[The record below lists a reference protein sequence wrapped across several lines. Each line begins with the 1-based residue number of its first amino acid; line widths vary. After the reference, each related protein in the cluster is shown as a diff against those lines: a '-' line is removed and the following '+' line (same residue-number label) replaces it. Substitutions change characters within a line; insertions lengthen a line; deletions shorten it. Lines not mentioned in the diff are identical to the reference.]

1 MGSLERGV
9 TGVPRALTIAGSDS
23 GGGAGVQADLKVFF
37 ALGCHGMSAFTAL
50 TAQNTL
56 GVQAIHEIPT
66 NFVEAQIAAVAT
78 DIGIDAAKTGMLASA
93 PIVEAVA
100 RSVRAHHI
108 NALVVDPVFVSKSGH
123 RLLAADAVQALIE
136 ELFPLAV
143 LITPN
148 LEEASG
154 LLGGAP
160 ILDLEDMRA
169 AAHSLHEMGPQG
181 VLVKGGH
188 LEGMPAVDLF
198 YDGDEMVELTG
209 SRWATE
215 DTHGSGDTLAAA
227 VTARL
232 AWGDDL
238 LTALTAGKEFVSG
251 AIEHSLRLGGGWGP
265 VNPGWR
271 LFPRT
276 RDKD

>member
-1 MGSLERGV
+1 MGSPPHPV
-9 TGVPRALTIAGSDS
+9 TGMPRTLTIAGSDS

-50 TAQNTL
+50 TAQNTM
-56 GVQAIHEIPT
+56 GVHAIHEVPT
-66 NFVEAQIAAVAT
+66 DFVEAQIAAVAD

-100 RSVRAHHI
+100 RSVESHGITR
-108 NALVVDPVFVSKSGH
+108 LVVDPVFVSKSGH
-123 RLLAADAVQALIE
+123 RLLAAEAVEALIE
-136 ELFPLAV
+136 RLFPLAV

-148 LEEASG
+148 LEEAG
-154 LLGGAP
+154 DLLGTP
-160 ILDLEDMRA
+160 ITSLEDMRA
-169 AAHSLHEMGPQG
+169 AARALQAMGPRS
-181 VLVKGGH
+181 VVVKGGH
-188 LEGMPAVDLF
+188 LQGSSAVDVF
-198 YDGDEMVELTG
+198 YDGAEMVELEG
-209 SRWATE
+209 PRWATQ
-215 DTHGSGDTLAAA
+215 DTHGTGDTLAAA

-238 LTALTAGKEFVSG
+238 LGALTAGKEFVSG

-271 LFPRT
+271 LPGGPREAP
-276 RDKD
+276 

>member
-1 MGSLERGV
+1 MGSPSHPV
-9 TGVPRALTIAGSDS
+9 TGMPRTLTIAGSDS

-56 GVQAIHEIPT
+56 GVNAIHEVPT
-66 NFVEAQIAAVAT
+66 DFVRAQIAAVAD

-100 RSVRAHHI
+100 RSVDSHGISR
-108 NALVVDPVFVSKSGH
+108 LVVDPVFVSKSGH
-123 RLLAADAVQALIE
+123 RLLAADAVEALVE
-136 ELFPLAV
+136 RLFPLAA

-148 LEEASG
+148 LEEAG
-154 LLGGAP
+154 ALLGAP
-160 ILDLEDMRA
+160 ITSLEGMKA
-169 AAHSLHEMGPQG
+169 AARSLYAMGPHS
-181 VLVKGGH
+181 VVVKGGH
-188 LEGMPAVDLF
+188 LQGTTAVDVF
-198 YDGDEMVELTG
+198 YDGGEPVELAAP
-209 SRWATE
+209 RWDTD
-215 DTHGSGDTLAAA
+215 DTHGTGDTLAAA

-238 LTALTAGKEFVSG
+238 LSALAAGKEFVSG
-251 AIEHSLRLGGGWGP
+251 AIEHSLRLGGGFGP

-271 LFPRT
+271 LLRGSGDAT
-276 RDKD
+276 

>member
-1 MGSLERGV
+1 MGSPSRPV
-9 TGVPRALTIAGSDS
+9 TGMPRTLTIAGSDS

-56 GVQAIHEIPT
+56 GVQAIHEVPAD
-66 NFVEAQIAAVAT
+66 FVDAQIAAVAD

-100 RSVRAHHI
+100 RSVQVHGITR
-108 NALVVDPVFVSKSGH
+108 LVVDPVFVSKSGH
-123 RLLAADAVQALIE
+123 RLLSGDAVETLIE
-136 ELFPLAV
+136 RLFPLAA

-148 LEEASG
+148 LEEAG
-154 LLGGAP
+154 VLLDAP
-160 ILDLEDMRA
+160 ITSLGDMRA
-169 AAHSLHEMGPQG
+169 AARSLYAMGPHG
-181 VLVKGGH
+181 VVVKGGH
-188 LEGMPAVDLF
+188 LQGATAVDVF
-198 YDGDEMVELTG
+198 YDGGEMVELAAP
-209 SRWATE
+209 RWATE
-215 DTHGSGDTLAAA
+215 DTHGTGDTLAAA

-238 LTALTAGKEFVSG
+238 LTALTAAKEFVSG
-251 AIEHSLRLGGGWGP
+251 AIEHSLRLGGGFGP

-271 LFPRT
+271 LVHRT
-276 RDKD
+276 GDP